1 MTLLV
6 ISRKSGESF
15 DIGDDIEIVILDVV
29 NNKVKIGISA
39 PGDIKIVRK
48 ELKETEKAN
57 LDSANSVGM
66 LQIEKLK

>member
-1 MTLLV
+1 MLV